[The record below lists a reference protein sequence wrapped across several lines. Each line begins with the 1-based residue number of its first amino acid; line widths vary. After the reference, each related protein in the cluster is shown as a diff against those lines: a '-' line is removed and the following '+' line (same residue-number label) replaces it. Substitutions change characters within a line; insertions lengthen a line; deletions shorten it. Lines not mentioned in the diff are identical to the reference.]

1 MSILNSAVWLHV
13 HLHAQRIRKLPGAAG
28 ITSAHAQV
36 MLDNETLDEDV
47 HLAHVASR
55 TEGFSGSDLKAVC
68 TAAAM
73 RPLREL
79 LKASGKS
86 AQVRLTLS

>member
-1 MSILNSAVWLHV
+1 
-13 HLHAQRIRKLPGAAG
+13 
-28 ITSAHAQV
+28 
-36 MLDNETLDEDV
+36 MLDSETLGEDV
-47 HLAHVASR
+47 DLAHVASR

-73 RPLREL
+73 CPLREL

-86 AQVRLTLS
+86 AQVSHHLPPPAH